1 VDATSN
7 GARWFRDPTKIA
19 AVVTTLALAGTFVYS
34 RERQLVV
41 LSERILTF
49 ESRADERV
57 QDITGKIESVK
68 QLTLLNDRAI
78 QTANER
84 LANDEALVR
93 ENSNRITRME
103 AIIDRLFPQGS
114 STPIRK

>member
-1 VDATSN
+1 MKTDT
-7 GARWFRDPTKIA
+7 RIWWRDPTKIA
-19 AVVTTLALAGTFVYS
+19 AVVTTLALAGTFIYS

-49 ESRADERV
+49 EDRASKRV
-57 QDITGKIESVK
+57 EEFNEKVESVK

-78 QTANER
+78 QTVNER
-84 LANDEALVR
+84 LVNDESLIR